1 MAREAYM
8 HLRRIKVLSIL
19 IPLAGLLGFEVVR
32 HWLIQPAMGETA
44 QHFDEHL
51 ISGVVLFVAV
61 VAFSFAIFR
70 LLERLHDQLVALNE
84 AAIAVTG
91 DLSVDRVLERVAEL
105 ARTVADAS
113 YASVDVR
120 AGRERTVDS
129 GTRPREGESLALP
142 IVVRGARL
150 GELVLAGPR
159 DGRFRNSDRRALETF
174 ATQAGIALENAR
186 LFEQEQELAA
196 TRERVRIG
204 MDLHDGVIQELYGLR
219 LKAEDAA
226 QLATADASEAAAL
239 SQDIHSSLGHVIGEV
254 RTYIYGLR
262 DGDRS
267 VELRPALES
276 LVAEFPTAR
285 TELRLGVRGDA
296 RLPAATAAHILHVA
310 REAVANSIRH
320 SGASRVTVGVEA
332 SGDVVRLTVRDDGS
346 GFEPDAPSM
355 GLGMRDMRDRAR
367 WCGSE
372 LLVESAPGCGTTV
385 SIAVPADGQKA
396 VLQ

>member
-1 MAREAYM
+1 M
-8 HLRRIKVLSIL
+8 HLRRIKVLAVV
-19 IPLAGLLGFEVVR
+19 IPLVGLFGFEVVR
-32 HWLIQPAMGETA
+32 HGVIQPAMGLTDR
-44 QHFDEHL
+44 HFDEHL
-51 ISGVVLFVAV
+51 LSGVVLFVGV

-70 LLERLHDQLVALNE
+70 LLERLHHQLVALSE

-120 AGRERTVDS
+120 AGRERTVES
-129 GTRPREGESLALP
+129 GVRPDGGEGLSLP

-150 GELVLAGPR
+150 GELVLEGPR
-159 DGRFRNSDRRALETF
+159 AGRFRASDRGALEIF

-196 TRERVRIG
+196 TWERVRIG

-226 QLATADASEAAAL
+226 QLPVADGPEATAVL
-239 SQDIHSSLGHVIGEV
+239 RDIHASLGHVIGDV
-254 RTYIYGLR
+254 RTYVYGLR

-267 VELRPALES
+267 VELGPALES
-276 LVAEFPTAR
+276 LVAEFPTGR
-285 TELRLGVRGDA
+285 TELRLGVRGNA
-296 RLPAATAAHILHVA
+296 RLPAATAANILHVA
-310 REAVANSIRH
+310 REAVANSLQH

-332 SGDVVRLTVRDDGS
+332 SDQVVRLTVRDDGS
-346 GFEPDAPSM
+346 GFDPEATST
-355 GLGMRDMRDRAR
+355 GLGIRDMRDRAR

-372 LLVESAPGCGTTV
+372 LHVESAPGRGTTV
-385 SIAVPADGQKA
+385 SIEAPAGGPKAAVP
-396 VLQ
+396 

>member
-1 MAREAYM
+1 M
-8 HLRRIKVLSIL
+8 HLRRIKALAVLV
-19 IPLAGLLGFEVVR
+19 PLAGLLGFEAVR
-32 HWLIQPAMGETA
+32 HWVIQPAMGETSR
-44 QHFDEHL
+44 HLDEHVL
-51 ISGVVLFVAV
+51 SGLVLFVAV

-70 LLERLHDQLVALNE
+70 LLERLHDQLAALSE

-91 DLSVDRVLERVAEL
+91 DLCVDRVLERVAEL

-129 GTRPREGESLALP
+129 GTRPRECESLALP
-142 IVVRGARL
+142 IVVRGERL

-159 DGRFRNSDRRALETF
+159 DGRFRDSDRKALETF

-196 TRERVRIG
+196 TGERVRIG

-226 QLATADASEAAAL
+226 QLAGTEAPEATAL
-239 SQDIHSSLGHVIGEV
+239 LHDIHSSLGHVIGDV
-254 RTYIYGLR
+254 RTYVYGLR
-262 DGDRS
+262 DADRS
-267 VELRPALES
+267 VELRPVLER
-276 LVAEFPTAR
+276 LVGEFPDDR

-296 RLPAATAAHILHVA
+296 KLPAAMAANLLHVA
-310 REAVANSIRH
+310 REAVANSLRH
-320 SGASRVTVGVEA
+320 SGASRVAVGVDA
-332 SGDVVRLTVRDDGS
+332 DHGDVRLTVRDDGA
-346 GFEPDAPSM
+346 GFDPDVPSL
-355 GLGMRDMRDRAR
+355 GLGIRDMRDRAR

-372 LLVESAPGCGTTV
+372 LRVESAPGRGTTV
-385 SIAVPADGQKA
+385 SMTVPAGGTKA
-396 VLQ
+396 AFP